1 MNHEPARSSL
11 NLIQAYSEKIIKQ
24 LLQKH
29 ESFDE
34 MASEFNNILKQLD
47 NAKPTEAGGIELIQK
62 IVVETEAK

>member
-1 MNHEPARSSL
+1 MNREPARSSL